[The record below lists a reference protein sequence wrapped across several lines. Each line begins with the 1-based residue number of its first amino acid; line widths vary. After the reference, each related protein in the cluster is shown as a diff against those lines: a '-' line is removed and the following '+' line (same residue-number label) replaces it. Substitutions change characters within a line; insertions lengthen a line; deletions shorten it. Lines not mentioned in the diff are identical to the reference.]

1 MKPILI
7 IAATPQEIVLLEH
20 ALGSTVRLKTVAF
33 DYAEGKL
40 GNLPVIIC
48 AGGIGKVNAA
58 TATTALIER
67 HHPRLVINTGCGGA
81 YLESGLTIGELAVAS
96 EEFLADEGVLT
107 SAGWK
112 DLRFMSIPSLV
123 RGNRL
128 YHNTIPLSKHAAEKA
143 MQLADYYGVKLARG
157 RFITVS
163 TCSGTRQ
170 RAEELVRSFH
180 GICENMEGAAVAQV
194 CLRYGLDCLEIRGIS
209 NYVDERDMKT
219 WDIPRAVETAQRF
232 VLKYLEEM
240 DRPVLQPAAN
250 QPTPEIES
258 QLK

>member
-1 MKPILI
+1 MKPVLI

-20 ALGSTVRLKTVAF
+20 ALGTAVRLKTVAF
-33 DYAEGKL
+33 DYAEGRL

-81 YLESGLTIGELAVAS
+81 YLDSGLTIGELAVAS
-96 EEFLADEGVLT
+96 EEFLGDEGVLT
-107 SAGWK
+107 SAGWQ
-112 DLRFMSIPSLV
+112 DLRFMSIPTMV

-128 YHNTIPLSKHAAEKA
+128 HHNTIPLSKHAAEKA
-143 MQLADYYGVKLARG
+143 LQLADYYGVELARG

-163 TCSGTRQ
+163 TCSGTR
-170 RAEELVRSFH
+170 RRGDELAKKFH

-194 CLRYGLDCLEIRGIS
+194 CLRYGIDCLEIRGIS
-209 NYVDERDMKT
+209 NHVDERDMKT

-240 DRPVLQPAAN
+240 DRPVLQAGAN
-250 QPTPEIES
+250 MSMPE
-258 QLK
+258 L